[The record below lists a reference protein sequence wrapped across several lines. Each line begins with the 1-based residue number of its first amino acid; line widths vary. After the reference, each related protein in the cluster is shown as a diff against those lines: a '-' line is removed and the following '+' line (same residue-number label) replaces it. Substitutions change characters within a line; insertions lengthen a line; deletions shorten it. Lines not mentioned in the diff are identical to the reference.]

1 MKSYLLP
8 PQPNFSKPTKEGY
21 YCFRL
26 YVAGANIK
34 SILALKTIKY
44 ICETYLQGNYDLEV
58 IDVYQQPEL
67 TEGQKIVAVPTLI
80 RLLPLPL
87 QRIIGDLSQTDKILM
102 ALNLSF

>member
-1 MKSYLLP
+1 MKSYFSAPKQDLQP
-8 PQPNFSKPTKEGY
+8 PAKDGY

-26 YVAGANIK
+26 YIAGTNLK

-44 ICETYLQGNYDLEV
+44 ICETYLKDNYDLEV

-80 RLLPLPL
+80 RILPLPL
-87 QRIIGDLSQTDKILM
+87 QRIIGDLSQTDKIMM

>member
-1 MKSYLLP
+1 MKSHCL
-8 PQPNFSKPTKEGY
+8 QSKPEFQQLRGENFY
-21 YCFRL
+21 SFRL
-26 YVAGANIK
+26 YIAGTNFK

-44 ICETYLQGNYDLEV
+44 ICETYLKDHYDLEV

-67 TEGQKIVAVPTLI
+67 TQGEPIVAVPTLI

-87 QRIIGDLSQTDKILM
+87 QRIIGDLSQTERILM